1 MGRNLKKATKK
12 GCEYMSD
19 FLNQISTIMSFL
31 LQQLSVVTSS
41 LTSNPVFLLMVGV
54 SMFTLVVVIICSFIN
69 IKINRSKLND

>member
-1 MGRNLKKATKK
+1 
-12 GCEYMSD
+12 MSD

>member
-1 MGRNLKKATKK
+1 
-12 GCEYMSD
+12 MSD

-41 LTSNPVFLLMVGV
+41 LTSNLVFLLMVGV